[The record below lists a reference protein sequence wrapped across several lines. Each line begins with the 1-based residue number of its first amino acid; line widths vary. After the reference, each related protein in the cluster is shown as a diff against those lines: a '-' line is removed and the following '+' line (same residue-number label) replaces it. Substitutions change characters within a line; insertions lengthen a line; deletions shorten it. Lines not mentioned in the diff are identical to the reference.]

1 MSEIVSKTIL
11 QIKEGLKKREYS
23 ALEVTDAFIS
33 ASESNKKL
41 NFYKDKITNNYIGS
55 ECVTTLHVYSRTD
68 LVK

>member
-41 NFYKDKITNNYIGS
+41 NFYNNN
-55 ECVTTLHVYSRTD
+55 
-68 LVK
+68 

>member
-23 ALEVTDAFIS
+23 ALEVTDAFNS

-41 NFYKDKITNNYIGS
+41 NFYNTGYLTKIFVHF
-55 ECVTTLHVYSRTD
+55 EL
-68 LVK
+68 K